1 MKLFRI
7 LRETGGEGGGGAGG
21 SQGAATGGGAG
32 SAAAG
37 SSIVGGASGTP
48 PDWRSGITDPELR
61 GHPSLKDI
69 KDVDGLAKTFVN
81 QGKLLG
87 ANRLEAPSDKW
98 DETKWNDF
106 YGKTGRPE
114 TPDKYGIERPKDL
127 PQGVTWD
134 EALEKDAL
142 STFHKAGLNPR
153 QAKMLMDWHNGR
165 QINSLKSQGEAFV
178 QARTE
183 GEKAL
188 KETWGEANMP
198 ANLARAKMAANVVGG
213 EGFLQHLE
221 AIGAANDPKVAIF
234 LEKVGRMIG
243 EDQAGGASN
252 NGFTTGPDAAAAE
265 IEKLRGDESFLK
277 AYNDQQ
283 NPGHKA
289 AQDKLRQLYAIKNQG
304 KPALSTGMIATPK

>member
-1 MKLFRI
+1 LKTFI
-7 LRETGGEGGGGAGG
+7 VLRETGSEGGGGG
-21 SQGAATGGGAG
+21 TG
-32 SAAAG
+32 AAAG
-37 SSIVGGASGTP
+37 ANGAAAGASLVGGAAGTP
-48 PDWRSGITDPELR
+48 PDWRASITDAELR

-106 YGKTGRPE
+106 YGKIGRPE

-134 EALEKDAL
+134 EALEKEAL
-142 STFHKAGLNPR
+142 TTFHKAGLNPR

-183 GEKAL
+183 GEKTL
-188 KETWGEANMP
+188 KETWGEVNMP

-265 IEKLRGDESFLK
+265 ISKLRGDEAFMKS
-277 AYNDQQ
+277 YNDP
-283 NPGHKA
+283 NPMVHKPA
-289 AQDKLRQLYAIKNQG
+289 REKMENLYKIKNQG
-304 KPALSTGMIATPK
+304 KPPLTTGAISTPR